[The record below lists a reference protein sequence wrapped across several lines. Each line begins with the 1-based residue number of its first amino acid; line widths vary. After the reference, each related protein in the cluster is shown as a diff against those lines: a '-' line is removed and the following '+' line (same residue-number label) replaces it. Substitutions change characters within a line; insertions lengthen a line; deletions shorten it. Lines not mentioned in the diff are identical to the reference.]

1 MLRAEG
7 SLSARFSCL
16 MAVKSVLEYL
26 NPAQREAVQ
35 NTEGPT
41 LVVAGA
47 GSGKT
52 RVLTYRIAYLMSECG
67 VSPHNILAVTF
78 TNKAA
83 NQMRERIVA
92 LVGPESRK
100 IWAGTFH
107 SICSRILRAHGDSIG
122 LSRDFTI
129 FDTGD
134 QSAVINECVEQ
145 MGLPEKKYQPRPVLS
160 VISSAKEKLVSPDEF
175 PSKFQGEFERV
186 VGRIYKQY
194 EKKLRENNALDFDDL
209 IFWTVRLLKEHPD
222 ILKHYQD
229 RFRYIMVDEYQD
241 INISQYTFIKMIADG
256 HRNICCVGDDDQSIY
271 RWRGADVGLILQFEI
286 DYPDA
291 KIFKL
296 EQNYRS
302 TKTILEAA
310 HEVVSRNISRR
321 DKELW
326 TENAHGRTIDVY
338 EAANEQEE
346 AIHIANAIL
355 NKVTADGRRFSD
367 FVVLYRM
374 NAQSR
379 VFEDV
384 FLSYRV
390 PYVLVGA
397 LRFYERKEIKDVLS
411 YLRLASNP
419 YESISLKRIIN
430 SPPRGIG
437 PSTLARIEQFAV
449 DNDIP
454 LWDTIKRIGEIPD
467 IQKKANREIKAF
479 ISLIE
484 FLHAKRDEYP
494 VKRLVEEA
502 LENSG
507 YLTHMLADKSM
518 DAQSRIENVK
528 EFVSVTEEFDKV
540 ADDKSLR
547 GFLEQ
552 VALISDIDTYEES
565 GNAVTLMTMHSAK
578 GLEYPVV
585 FIVGMEDGLFP
596 HQRSMDDHDE
606 LEEERRLCYVGMT
619 RAKEELHLS
628 HAHLRT
634 FMGQT
639 QRRAKSRFLREV
651 PEHLLSKKQVKAPTQ
666 WKSNIEPK
674 RTSVASTYRPGQKV
688 LHEQFGLGIVL
699 NSTGSGNEEQVTIA
713 FDGHGLKKLAVS
725 YAKLEKVG

>member
-1 MLRAEG
+1 MAE
-7 SLSARFSCL
+7 
-16 MAVKSVLEYL
+16 KSILDHL
-26 NPAQREAVQ
+26 NSAQREAVQ

-41 LVVAGA
+41 LIVAGA

-52 RVLTYRIAYLMSECG
+52 RALTYRIAYLVGEMG
-67 VSPHNILAVTF
+67 ISPSSILAVTF

-83 NQMRERIVA
+83 KEMKERIES
-92 LVGPESRK
+92 LIGRESRK

-107 SICSRILRAHGDSIG
+107 STCARILRTHGDVMG

-134 QSAVINECVEQ
+134 QSALINECVEQ

-160 VISSAKEKLVSPDEF
+160 IISSAKEKLVTPEQF
-175 PSKFQGEFERV
+175 PNKFRGEFEQV

-194 EKKLRENNALDFDDL
+194 EKKLRENSALDFDDL
-209 IFWTVRLLKEHPD
+209 IFWTVRLFKEHPEV
-222 ILKHYQD
+222 LEYYQD
-229 RFRYIMVDEYQD
+229 KFRYVMVDEYQD
-241 INISQYTFIKMIADG
+241 INLSQYTLVKLIAG
-256 HRNICCVGDDDQSIY
+256 KHRNICCVGDDDQSIY
-271 RWRGADVGLILQFEI
+271 RWRGADVGLILQFET

-291 KIFKL
+291 KVFKL

-310 HEVVSRNISRR
+310 HEVVSRNLSRR

-326 TENAHGRTIDVY
+326 TENAHGRGIDVY

-346 AIHIANAIL
+346 AIHIANTIQNNVAE
-355 NKVTADGRRFSD
+355 GRRYSD
-367 FVVLYRM
+367 FVILYRM

-390 PYVLVGA
+390 PYVLVGS
-397 LRFYERKEIKDVLS
+397 LRFYERKEIKDVLA

-419 YESISLKRIIN
+419 YESISLKRVIN
-430 SPPRGIG
+430 TPPRGIG
-437 PSTLARIEQFAV
+437 PTTVSRLEQFAEN
-449 DNDIP
+449 NDIP
-454 LWDTIKRIGEIPD
+454 FWDALKRADEIPD
-467 IQKKANREIKAF
+467 IQNKARREIKTFVA
-479 ISLIE
+479 LIE
-484 FLHAKRDEYP
+484 FLYNKKESYS
-494 VKRLVEEA
+494 VQRLIEEA
-502 LENSG
+502 LEHSG
-507 YLTHMLADKSM
+507 YMTHMKADKSM

-528 EFVSVTEEFDKV
+528 ELLSVTEEFTKSSEDS
-540 ADDKSLR
+540 SLR
-547 GFLEQ
+547 SFLEQ

-585 FIVGMEDGLFP
+585 FIVGMEEGLFP
-596 HQRSMDDHDE
+596 HQRSMNSRDE

-628 HAHLRT
+628 FAHLRT

-639 QRRAKSRFLREV
+639 LRSGRSRFLTEV
-651 PEHLLSKKQVKAPTQ
+651 PDHLLIKRNAGSSRNVL
-666 WKSNIEPK
+666 KSGFEPK
-674 RTSVASTYRPGQKV
+674 RSSAAATFRPGEKV
-688 LHEQFGLGIVL
+688 THPEFGKGLVL
-699 NSTGSGNEEQVTIA
+699 NSTGEGVKEQVTVA
-713 FDGHGLKKLAVS
+713 FDGNGLKKLSVA
-725 YAKLEKVG
+725 YAKLERVSKD